1 MRGNRT
7 VKVDANQGAIVQA
20 LRTMGAAVKSIA
32 IVGAGCPDLLVVF
45 RGVTMLLEVKQK
57 GARLTMAEEE
67 FMGTWPGIAFVVT
80 SGGEA
85 CLKVAEAA
93 RPCACRGGGE

>member
-20 LRTMGAAVKSIA
+20 LRGMGAAVKSIA
-32 IVGAGCPDLLVVF
+32 IVGGGVPDLLCNF
-45 RGVTMLLEVKQK
+45 RGVTVLLEVKQPGSK
-57 GARLTMAEEE
+57 LTVAEQEFMDTWPSGAYVVRSAEE
-67 FMGTWPGIAFVVT
+67 AKLV
-80 SGGEA
+80 
-85 CLKVAEAA
+85 VAEAA